1 MRYSL
6 DDFSKIFLESSVIS
20 LDVKMNIDKLTKQL
34 GIDVNE
40 VRKKKQRNDN
50 WEKVRQPVDFKPT
63 VLNEK
68 TGVDK
73 LLSKIKSS
81 LNKLCFQN
89 YETEKVVI
97 LELIESVK
105 KDDDTSHN
113 DKILAIFIDLACV
126 NIIYANFYV
135 KLLQEIFN
143 KYSDLNETFIKYD
156 IIQKYTLSLD
166 DIEYIDSEE
175 DFNKYC
181 LINKNNDKRKGLCSF
196 IVELVNQQV
205 YDEDNLYQI
214 FQHLISMLQKNED
227 NKDFLHINDE
237 IIDNISTLLTA
248 GFDTMKEQSYYIN
261 IKDTIVEYKTK
272 RILGI
277 SNRSTFKFMDMCD
290 KCLD

>member
-6 DDFSKIFLESSVIS
+6 DDFSKIFLESSVLS

>member
-1 MRYSL
+1 M
-6 DDFSKIFLESSVIS
+6 
-20 LDVKMNIDKLTKQL
+20 
-34 GIDVNE
+34 
-40 VRKKKQRNDN
+40 
-50 WEKVRQPVDFKPT
+50 
-63 VLNEK
+63 
-68 TGVDK
+68 
-73 LLSKIKSS
+73 
-81 LNKLCFQN
+81 
-89 YETEKVVI
+89 
-97 LELIESVK
+97 ELIESVK
-105 KDDDTSHN
+105 KDDETSHN

-181 LINKNNDKRKGLCSF
+181 LINKNNDRRKGLCSF

-205 YDEDNLYQI
+205 YDEDNLYQL

-261 IKDTIVEYKTK
+261 IKDTIFEYKSK

-277 SNRSTFKFMDMCD
+277 SNRSTFKFMDMFD

>member
-6 DDFSKIFLESSVIS
+6 DDFSKIFLESSVLS
-20 LDVKMNIDKLTKQL
+20 VDVKMNIDKLTKHL

-105 KDDDTSHN
+105 KDDETSHN

-181 LINKNNDKRKGLCSF
+181 LINKNNDRRKGLCSF

-205 YDEDNLYQI
+205 YDEDNLYQL

-261 IKDTIVEYKTK
+261 IKDTIFEYKSK